1 MHSPKNILLAGVGGQ
16 GTILAGKILSQWAK
30 IIGMDVKYSEIH
42 GMAQRGGSVI
52 TQVRIGE
59 KVYAPVIDIG
69 TAHYI
74 LAFEQLEGLRYAH
87 MLSPKGTMIVSTQRL
102 DPSPVLM
109 GVASYPE
116 GVLSRLESEF
126 HAKVI
131 DATDIAKRAGNP
143 RTSNVVL
150 VGALAMVMNGNKE
163 EWIRAVSE
171 TVPTKYLDVNL
182 RAFDLGW
189 NAISTH
195 TTEMKDGEECVER

>member
-131 DATDIAKRAGNP
+131 DAPDIAKRAGNP

>member
-59 KVYAPVIDIG
+59 KVYAPIIDIG

-116 GVLSRLESEF
+116 GVLSRLKSEF

-131 DATDIAKRAGNP
+131 DAPDIAKRAGNP

>member
-59 KVYAPVIDIG
+59 KVYAPIIDIG

-131 DATDIAKRAGNP
+131 DAPDIAKRAGNP

>member
-30 IIGMDVKYSEIH
+30 IKGMDVKYSEIH
-42 GMAQRGGSVI
+42 GMSQRGGSVI

-109 GVASYPE
+109 GVAFYPA
-116 GVLSRLESEF
+116 GILSRLESEF

-131 DATDIAKRAGNP
+131 DAPELAQRAGNS

-150 VGALAMVMNGNKE
+150 VGALAMVMNGSKE
-163 EWIRAVSE
+163 EWEQAVSE
-171 TVPTKYLDVNL
+171 TVPPKYLDVNL

-189 NAISTH
+189 NSISTH
-195 TTEMKDGEECVER
+195 KTDMKDGEERVER

>member
-59 KVYAPVIDIG
+59 KVYAPIIDIG

-74 LAFEQLEGLRYAH
+74 LAFEQLEGLRYVH

-131 DATDIAKRAGNP
+131 DAPDIAKRAGNP